1 MLNDDVWLSC
11 HIGTLPFFMAKNWLR
26 NHQPIMQKNAV
37 FLRIE
42 KMYLRR
48 KIYAL
53 VIMALQ
59 KVTFLRI
66 FAQMVDE
73 NLSLDCYSILNVI
86 STN

>member
-1 MLNDDVWLSC
+1 
-11 HIGTLPFFMAKNWLR
+11 
-26 NHQPIMQKNAV
+26 MQKNAV